1 MNSAMTLT
9 IPQQLYQRVQRV
21 AQRQQRNVDDVAQE
35 VLEQGLSPLEVSPE
49 NLGKEREKR
58 AFHRL
63 HTTLLKQYA
72 DEYVAI
78 YHGALI
84 DHDVDQS
91 ALFARIDEQYPDQF
105 VLIRPLRPEPEIIYE
120 HRSMRWA

>member
-1 MNSAMTLT
+1 MNSVMTLT

-21 AQRQQRNVDDVAQE
+21 AQRQQRNIDDVAQE
-35 VLEQGLSPLEVSPE
+35 VLAQGLSPLEVSPE

-58 AFHRL
+58 AFRRL

-78 YHGALI
+78 YHGELV
-84 DHDVDQS
+84 DHDANQA

-105 VLIRPLRPEPEIIYE
+105 VLIRPLRAEPEIVYN